1 MPSRA
6 TASRALSELFRV
18 LSNPHRIRIVE
29 HLRAGEVDVNGL
41 QDATG
46 LTHSNVSQHLS
57 VLRAHRLV
65 HERRDGRHV
74 FYQLSQPQLADWIL
88 SGIDFIGGDI
98 RKNPELH
105 AVAEEARSL
114 WKGSPAGGG

>member
-1 MPSRA
+1 MPSRDA
-6 TASRALSELFRV
+6 ASRALAELFRV

-41 QDATG
+41 QEATG

-65 HERRDGRHV
+65 RERRDGRHV
-74 FYQLSQPQLADWIL
+74 YYQLSQPQLAEWIL
-88 SGIDFIGGDI
+88 SGLDYVGGDI
-98 RKNPELH
+98 RKTPELH
-105 AVAEEARSL
+105 ALAEEARGL
-114 WKGSPAGGG
+114 WAGTDASV

>member
-1 MPSRA
+1 M
-6 TASRALSELFRV
+6 SELFRV

-29 HLRAGEVDVNGL
+29 HLRSGEVDVNGL

-65 HERRDGRHV
+65 RERRDGRHV
-74 FYQLSQPQLADWIL
+74 YYQLTQPRLADWIL
-88 SGIDFIGGDI
+88 EGLGFVGGDI
-98 RKNPELH
+98 RKNPELA
-105 AVAEEARSL
+105 AVAEQARSL
-114 WKGSPAGGG
+114 WTGDSDSATAAEATRTAAR

>member
-6 TASRALSELFRV
+6 AASRALSELFRV

-29 HLRAGEVDVNGL
+29 HLRSGEVDVNGL
-41 QDATG
+41 QEATG
-46 LTHSNVSQHLS
+46 LTHSNVSQHLA

-88 SGIDFIGGDI
+88 SGIEFIGGDI
-98 RKNPELH
+98 RKTPELL
-105 AVAEEARSL
+105 AVTEEARNL
-114 WKGSPAGGG
+114 WKGPPANA